1 MRAPEQIKPTCK
13 KRGSKVKVDYAQH
26 IPVILAQW
34 RLRQEDQNS
43 RPATNIHILTGK
55 KRKSYKEVFE
65 HGFWRIGSWA
75 PLSLKNDC

>member
-55 KRKSYKEVFE
+55 KESPIRKS
-65 HGFWRIGSWA
+65 
-75 PLSLKNDC
+75 LSMVSGELGTGHH